1 MFTYNRYYY
10 VPTRNDIEIDLRVD
24 VFNRQI
30 RMYRNEKYY
39 KCIMA
44 KYRGPRKK
52 SLMDNQKNLEHYL
65 EQKQTKQEFK
75 LRVSVS
81 SSVDDKNASVQYTKT
96 ILFIDFIFAFQTPY
110 LSLVTSLVH
119 IYPTMGTVKMSV
131 LF

>member
-65 EQKQTKQEFK
+65 EQK
-75 LRVSVS
+75 
-81 SSVDDKNASVQYTKT
+81 
-96 ILFIDFIFAFQTPY
+96 
-110 LSLVTSLVH
+110 
-119 IYPTMGTVKMSV
+119 
-131 LF
+131 